1 MEKQLFTPSG
11 VLALQQWLYQLPQLE
26 FDAEILA
33 METNFE
39 VWSLTH
45 LTLDAQQ
52 IIFYNQLGGT
62 AKNNLAYNVK
72 LAAAYK
78 KPIRL
83 VQLLQKSD
91 DADSEEDKLFK
102 PKSTLAVTSD
112 SNGSYEVEGELE
124 IEVTYLN

>member
-1 MEKQLFTPSG
+1 MEKQPFTPSG

-39 VWSLTH
+39 IWSLAH
-45 LTLDAQQ
+45 LALDAQQ
-52 IIFYNQLGGT
+52 LIFYNQLGST
-62 AKNNLAYNVK
+62 AKNNLAYNVT

-78 KPIRL
+78 KSIGL

-112 SNGSYEVEGELE
+112 SNGGYEVEGELE
-124 IEVTYLN
+124 IEVTYLS